1 MHFVLRC
8 FLLHVPQELDSVG
21 RVMVNVTDPQYYT
34 PGGKIWSVA
43 FIGTAGD
50 LPLLEAN
57 GEGLLP
63 EPSSSTRLNGN
74 KYNDYPNEDL
84 IAYWPTDSAEISVW
98 EAQRGES
105 VAEGEANGG
114 GLASGTVDL
123 VFDADRD
130 VDSSETMSV
139 DVGAS
144 ASEVQAALRTLG
156 GLLDGVEVSED
167 DGMQRARNGGGEK

>member
-1 MHFVLRC
+1 M
-8 FLLHVPQELDSVG
+8 LHAPQELDDVG
-21 RVMVNVTDPQYYT
+21 RVMVNLTDPTSYT
-34 PGGKIWSVA
+34 PGGKTWSVA
-43 FIGTAGD
+43 FIRTAGD

-63 EPSSSTRLNGN
+63 EASSSARLNGN
-74 KYNDYPNEDL
+74 KYNDYPNEDF

-123 VFDADRD
+123 VFDADGD
-130 VDSSETMSV
+130 GVSSETVTV

-144 ASEVQAALRTLG
+144 ASELQAALRTLG
-156 GLLDGVEVSED
+156 GLLDGVEVSGD
-167 DGMQRARNGGGEK
+167 DGIQRARNGGGQSQKINV